1 MNESIQFRSV
11 RFNPVQS
18 GPVQITWYYTLCNAS
33 GVVACRLL
41 GTIRCLGQ
49 SLHHSNVQLVS
60 NSYSIPAM
68 YTAIPSTSSTVDQT
82 VSTVL
87 VQLGTGEAP
96 ILDL

>member
-1 MNESIQFRSV
+1 M
-11 RFNPVQS
+11 
-18 GPVQITWYYTLCNAS
+18 
-33 GVVACRLL
+33 VACRLL

-49 SLHHSNVQLVS
+49 TLHHSNVQLVS
-60 NSYSIPAM
+60 TSYSIPVM

>member
-1 MNESIQFRSV
+1 
-11 RFNPVQS
+11 
-18 GPVQITWYYTLCNAS
+18 
-33 GVVACRLL
+33 
-41 GTIRCLGQ
+41 
-49 SLHHSNVQLVS
+49 
-60 NSYSIPAM
+60 M